1 MNDAPTSGFE
11 AAIQAVLERVLDPAI
26 AQRLERVYLGAD
38 KCVGGLR
45 TIDLSVL
52 EREDEESGPDLGL
65 WEQVAP
71 AVGQTLGYVSAL
83 IQTIQADFPETGG
96 GGEDG
101 IDISLDE
108 ESEID
113 PAEKAKAEES
123 AFAVRAAGKLL
134 QQQVA
139 ALGTG
144 VRNPEVVASR
154 WGLLNLLQAAIGR
167 FYGAIG
173 DMVYASAVAYGEV
186 KRSEIVPYHGDL
198 LKESLTLRRAA
209 VDLTRVS
216 GLYLDRLKAAVSSEM
231 PPLLQ
236 QLERDLSSFSK
247 TAAYRSLWA
256 EDKQKFLGHRNK
268 LRALAENPSDAET
281 VRASVS
287 EFAAFAQELIKV
299 NARVILRDHDREV
312 AASCVALLE
321 QAEQARGAHP
331 DEAALL
337 VAQVLR
343 DAWSLYGRDAE
354 LDGYLRQ
361 VKKRGAVS
369 FTPEL
374 LAAEIQQVS
383 TLVARVPMAL
393 FAM

>member
-1 MNDAPTSGFE
+1 MA
-11 AAIQAVLERVLDPAI
+11 
-26 AQRLERVYLGAD
+26 AD

-71 AVGQTLGYVSAL
+71 AVGQTLGFVSGL

-101 IDISLDE
+101 LDISLDE

-113 PAEKAKAEES
+113 PAEKAKTEES

-154 WGLLNLLQAAIGR
+154 WGLLNLLQSAIGR

-173 DMVYASAVAYGEV
+173 DMVYASAVAFGEV
-186 KRSEIVPYHGDL
+186 RRSEIVPYHGDL

-209 VDLTRVS
+209 VDLSRVS

-231 PPLLQ
+231 PPLLL
-236 QLERDLSSFSK
+236 QLERDLASFSK
-247 TAAYRSLWA
+247 TTAYKSLWA
-256 EDKQKFLGHRNK
+256 ADKQKFLGHRAK
-268 LRALAENPSDAET
+268 LRAVAASPGDAEA
-281 VRASVS
+281 VRSVVS
-287 EFAAFAQELIKV
+287 EFAAFAHELISV
-299 NARVILRDHDREV
+299 NSRIILRDHDREV
-312 AASCVALLE
+312 AAACAVLLE

-354 LDGYLRQ
+354 LDVYLRQ

-383 TLVARVPMAL
+383 ALVARVPQAL
-393 FAM
+393 FSM